1 MAKSM
6 TVDDVRQFL
15 LSLPEVQEGAAYG
28 APAFRVRGKQ
38 LAGLKPQEGVIGLR
52 VGFDE
57 RDLLMEMAPKAFYV
71 TDHYR
76 SYPAVLVRIAE
87 VDPHMLRQLIVQ
99 RWREI
104 APKAL
109 VKAFDAQN
117 G

>member
-1 MAKSM
+1 MAEPL
-6 TVDDVRQFL
+6 TLEDLRRFL
-15 LSLPEVQEGAAYG
+15 LSLPEVEAGTSYG
-28 APAFRVRGKQ
+28 APAFRVRGKV
-38 LAGLKPQEGVIGLR
+38 LVGLKAEEAVVGLR

-57 RDLLMEMAPKAFYV
+57 RELLIEADPEAFFV

-76 SYPAVLVRIAE
+76 AYPAVLVRLAK
-87 VDPHMLRQLIVQ
+87 VDPDLLRRIIVR

-109 VKAFDAQN
+109 VKAFDAEN